1 MNPYLI
7 IGALIVAVGSF
18 FYGMAVG
25 EDVTIAKQKTTQ
37 ELVDAVYDKAQKGA
51 ADSIA
56 AMEVKNVTITQPIRT
71 EVRTNTVYAECRHS
85 ANGLRDLN
93 AAITGRTEPPG
104 GLKLPR
110 IDTAPTG
117 R

>member
-1 MNPYLI
+1 MTPYLI
-7 IGALIVAVGSF
+7 IGGLVAAAGSF
-18 FYGMAVG
+18 VYGMDVG
-25 EDVTIAKQKTTQ
+25 EDRAIAKQKATS

-51 ADSIA
+51 ASAIA
-56 AMEVKNVTITQPIRT
+56 DMEVKNVTITQPIRT

-85 ANGLRDLN
+85 PGGLRDLN
-93 AAITGRTEPPG
+93 AAITGRTEPAG

-110 IDTAPTG
+110 TDATPLG

>member
-1 MNPYLI
+1 MTPYLI
-7 IGALIVAVGSF
+7 IGGLVAAAGAF
-18 FYGMAVG
+18 FYGVDVG
-25 EDVTIAKQKTTQ
+25 EDRAIARQKTTQ

-71 EVRTNTVYAECRHS
+71 EVRTNTVYRDCSHTPD
-85 ANGLRDLN
+85 GLRALN
-93 AAITGRTEPPG
+93 AAITGRAEPIG

-110 IDTAPTG
+110 ADTAPAG

>member
-1 MNPYLI
+1 MTPYLI
-7 IGALIVAVGSF
+7 IGGLVAAAGAF
-18 FYGMAVG
+18 FYGMDVG
-25 EDVTIAKQKTTQ
+25 EDRAIAKQKTTQ

-71 EVRTNTVYAECRHS
+71 EVRTNTVYATCSHTPD
-85 ANGLRDLN
+85 GLRALN
-93 AAITGRTEPPG
+93 TAITGRAEPVG

-110 IDTAPTG
+110 IDATPAG

>member
-1 MNPYLI
+1 MNPYFI
-7 IGALIVAVGSF
+7 IGALLAAAGTF
-18 FYGMAVG
+18 FYGMDVG
-25 EDVTIAKQKTTQ
+25 EDRAIAKQKTTQ
-37 ELVDAVYDKAQKGA
+37 ELIDKVYDKAQQGA

-71 EVRTNTVYAECRHS
+71 EVRTNTVYRECVHS
-85 ANGLRDLN
+85 PGGLRDLN
-93 AAITGRTEPPG
+93 AAITGRTEPVG

-110 IDTAPTG
+110 TDAITLG

>member
-7 IGALIVAVGSF
+7 IGALIAAAGTF
-18 FYGMAVG
+18 FCGMDVG
-25 EDVTIAKQKTTQ
+25 EDRAIAKQKTTQ

-71 EVRTNTVYAECRHS
+71 EVRTNTVYRECKHS
-85 ANGLRDLN
+85 AGGLRDLN
-93 AAITGRTEPPG
+93 AAITGRSEPPG

-110 IDTAPTG
+110 IDAAPTG